1 MARLCCWGVMPL
13 LKQAQDAGIASS
25 RRWRGGHT
33 QGWCAGDKEVH
44 CQELQSMD
52 AGWVL
57 KVPPGTVPDLSK
69 RQDPTKMRNTQI
81 FFPLFPLGSKRSDHE
96 QTFLKWKMR
105 KLHITIF
112 LFFLKPHHNWPQLM
126 FFRSHPSSL
135 IMFCLLSTELSP
147 ATSHLTYWSQ
157 AMKKDLAKA
166 TWNIQPHNT
175 QTNILT
181 LHMLRLT
188 IHLSLFSLF
197 PIDLLDW

>member
-1 MARLCCWGVMPL
+1 MKGWTYPGLVCWGQGGALSGAPEHGCWL
-13 LKQAQDAGIASS
+13 GPEGPSWDCARSLQETGSYQDEKYTNIFPSFPF
-25 RRWRGGHT
+25 R
-33 QGWCAGDKEVH
+33 
-44 CQELQSMD
+44 LQMIWPWTD
-52 AGWVL
+52 FF
-57 KVPPGTVPDLSK
+57 
-69 RQDPTKMRNTQI
+69 KMKDEKTSHYYI
-81 FFPLFPLGSKRSDHE
+81 S
-96 QTFLKWKMR
+96 
-105 KLHITIF
+105 
-112 LFFLKPHHNWPQLM
+112 FFLKPHHNWPQLM